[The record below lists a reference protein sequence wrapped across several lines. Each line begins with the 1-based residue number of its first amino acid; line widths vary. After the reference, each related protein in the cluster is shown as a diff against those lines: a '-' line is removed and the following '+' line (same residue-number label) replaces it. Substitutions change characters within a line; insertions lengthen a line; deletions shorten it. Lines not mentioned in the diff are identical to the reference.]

1 MCFFIH
7 LDYLRL
13 AYLKK
18 RIVDI
23 AAPFHRGR
31 RLLFL
36 VFHLGAGERL
46 GPGWFYSG
54 NLNGLRVI
62 LPIFLQKARRLCWPQ
77 FSRIFQ
83 WKCWISH
90 SPSINTQK
98 DNNTNRQTSIKTEN
112 WWHLKAVDQEE
123 RGQPFFFVGHRPSR
137 LEKEM
142 FLLPDASGG
151 SNSRLFVVPPLLRLL
166 RVAALLCRQMA
177 GSGHLF
183 GIFAIQKSPFHK
195 SVKRCVIYFG
205 ELYAQCRRFSGTEC
219 DIKELTSFYEENQVA
234 LTANDFNQMQMF
246 SSQRQELPFQ
256 LQLCESANFLSSN
269 PRQAFLCHEGT
280 LCGSGHWWSFA
291 RKRMRRSPSSIAW
304 LASTP
309 SLCRLQR
316 SKPK

>member
-83 WKCWISH
+83 WKCWTSH

-123 RGQPFFFVGHRPSR
+123 RGQPFFLSAP
-137 LEKEM
+137 
-142 FLLPDASGG
+142 
-151 SNSRLFVVPPLLRLL
+151 
-166 RVAALLCRQMA
+166 ALLDW
-177 GSGHLF
+177 
-183 GIFAIQKSPFHK
+183 
-195 SVKRCVIYFG
+195 KRRC
-205 ELYAQCRRFSGTEC
+205 
-219 DIKELTSFYEENQVA
+219 FYYR
-234 LTANDFNQMQMF
+234 MQTVD
-246 SSQRQELPFQ
+246 QIRD
-256 LQLCESANFLSSN
+256 C
-269 PRQAFLCHEGT
+269 
-280 LCGSGHWWSFA
+280 
-291 RKRMRRSPSSIAW
+291 
-304 LASTP
+304 
-309 SLCRLQR
+309 SLC
-316 SKPK
+316 PPFCAF